1 LVKTSNFIQT
11 EAELEDRLSQPAEAD
26 IAAMAALK
34 GDLMILGAGGK
45 MGPSLARLA
54 QRACRQAGI
63 EKRIVAVSRFSN
75 DALASQFE
83 NAGVETIR
91 CDLLE
96 PTQLSTLPDMPN
108 VIFMAARKFG
118 TSGAEYLT
126 WAMNTYL
133 PGLVAER
140 FRSSRIVAFSTGN
153 VYPLRPVREGGAIET
168 TPVAP
173 VGEYAQSA
181 LGRERMFE
189 YGSQRWGTAVA
200 ILRLNYAIDL
210 RYGVLLDIARAVY
223 EKRPV
228 NLRMGVVNVIWQG
241 DANSACLRS
250 FAHCESPPNIL
261 NVTGPETVPV
271 RYLALEFARRFQI
284 EPLWDGEETQTALL
298 SVASKAH
305 QLFGYPSVTIQ
316 DLIDWTAQ
324 WVMRG
329 GASLGKPTHFE
340 VRDGNF

>member
-1 LVKTSNFIQT
+1 
-11 EAELEDRLSQPAEAD
+11 
-26 IAAMAALK
+26 
-34 GDLMILGAGGK
+34 
-45 MGPSLARLA
+45 
-54 QRACRQAGI
+54 
-63 EKRIVAVSRFSN
+63 
-75 DALASQFE
+75 
-83 NAGVETIR
+83 
-91 CDLLE
+91 
-96 PTQLSTLPDMPN
+96 
-108 VIFMAARKFG
+108 
-118 TSGAEYLT
+118 
-126 WAMNTYL
+126 
-133 PGLVAER
+133 
-140 FRSSRIVAFSTGN
+140 
-153 VYPLRPVREGGAIET
+153 
-168 TPVAP
+168 